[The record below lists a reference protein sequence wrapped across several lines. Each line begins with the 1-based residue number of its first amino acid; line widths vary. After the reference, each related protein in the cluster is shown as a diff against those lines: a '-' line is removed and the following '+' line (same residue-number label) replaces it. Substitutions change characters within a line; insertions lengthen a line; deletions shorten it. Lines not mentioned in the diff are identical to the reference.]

1 MKWKLDYSRD
11 AEKFI
16 RKQNIRLEVK
26 EELKKF
32 LMKVKGED
40 VNIDLKK
47 LGGSWAG
54 YYRLRRGKLRIIF
67 EVNKIE
73 RVLFVEKID
82 FRGDV
87 YKKTYH

>member
-1 MKWKLDYSRD
+1 MKWRIEYSSD

-16 RKQNIRLEVK
+16 DKQDVHIEVR

-32 LMKVKGED
+32 LIKMKGGS

-47 LGGSWAG
+47 LVGEWEG
-54 YYRLRRGKLRIIF
+54 YYRLRKGRLRIIF
-67 EVNKIE
+67 APNKIDK
-73 RVLFVEKID
+73 VLFVDRID

-87 YKKTYH
+87 YK

>member
-1 MKWKLDYSRD
+1 MKWTIEYSRD

-16 RKQNIRLEVK
+16 DKQDVHIEVR

-32 LMKVKGED
+32 LIKIKGAN

-47 LGGSWAG
+47 LVGDWEG
-54 YYRLRRGKLRIIF
+54 YYRLRKGRLRIIF
-67 EVNKIE
+67 EMNKNE
-73 RVLFVEKID
+73 KLLFVEKID

-87 YKKTYH
+87 YK

>member
-1 MKWKLDYSRD
+1 MKWRIDYSRD

-16 RKQNIRLEVK
+16 EKQNIRIEVR

-32 LMKVKGED
+32 LMKMKGED

-47 LGGSWAG
+47 LSGEWEG
-54 YYRLRRGKLRIIF
+54 YYRLRKGKLRIIF
-67 EVNKIE
+67 EPNKTDK
-73 RVLFVEKID
+73 VLFVERID

-87 YKKTYH
+87 YK

>member
-1 MKWKLDYSRD
+1 MKWTIEYSRD

-16 RKQNIRLEVK
+16 DKQDVHIEVR

-32 LMKVKGED
+32 LVKIRGGD

-47 LGGSWAG
+47 LVGDWEG
-54 YYRLRRGKLRIIF
+54 YYRLRKGRLRIIF
-67 EVNKIE
+67 EVNKNE
-73 RVLFVEKID
+73 KVLFIEKID

-87 YKKTYH
+87 YK